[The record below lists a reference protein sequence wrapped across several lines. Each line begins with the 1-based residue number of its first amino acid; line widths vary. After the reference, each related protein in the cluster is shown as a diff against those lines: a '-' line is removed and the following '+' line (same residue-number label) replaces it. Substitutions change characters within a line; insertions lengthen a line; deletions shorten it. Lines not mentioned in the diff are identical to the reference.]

1 MDRRGFL
8 ADFGRYSSAQESSAP
23 PPMSGLEAYSGVWG
37 YEQAAHLLRR
47 AMFGPTYAQIK
58 QAETDGLAA
67 TLAQLFEVTYPTAGP
82 IHTGQFFSQMGAV
95 IPLDDPN
102 TAVGASWVN
111 KVGGVWQA
119 SMYDV
124 SNQQNFLLN
133 QTARRFAMRA
143 YKQEQLMKEQVS
155 VLEKMTLFWHNHFV
169 TSDNPDGLL
178 DFRYITTLQ
187 ENSLGNFRDLVKLI
201 TLDPAMLKYLNG
213 NENTKVAPNEN
224 YARELFELFS
234 IGKGPQIA
242 PGDYTNY
249 TETDIQEAA
258 KVLTGWQIL
267 NFTNWPVTNGQ
278 VTLENS
284 ALTVFTQFFHDS
296 TSKTFSAHFNNTTI
310 TNAGANEYL
319 QLVDMIFQQDECARF
334 LCRKF
339 YRWFV
344 YYTIDAE
351 TEAGIIAQMAQML
364 LDNDYQV
371 QPVLEALF
379 GSQHFFDVINR
390 GPMIKNP
397 IDFMMSLVKPFHFE
411 QLEPTVSLLQKQVFY
426 QNLFNHYDGMQMS
439 YFMPPSVA
447 GWKAYYQEPSYYR
460 IWINASTL
468 VARSKLSGQLA
479 LSVNNNGQPSGYGL
493 DVLGFV
499 AALDNPTDPVAMI
512 DEFVRILF
520 PRDITATQKD
530 YLKSALLPGLPDYE
544 WTVEYG
550 DYLVDPTNA
559 VLQAA
564 IVSKLRVLLNTM
576 MSMPEFQLS

>member
-8 ADFGRYSSAQESSAP
+8 ADFGRYSSTQVSSAP

-119 SMYDV
+119 SMYDT

-133 QTARRFAMRA
+133 QTARRLAMRA
-143 YKQEQLMKEQVS
+143 HKQEQMMKEQVS

-234 IGKGPQIA
+234 LIFSRLLAIFLVS
-242 PGDYTNY
+242 YRY
-249 TETDIQEAA
+249 Y
-258 KVLTGWQIL
+258 KVLI
-267 NFTNWPVTNGQ
+267 
-278 VTLENS
+278 
-284 ALTVFTQFFHDS
+284 
-296 TSKTFSAHFNNTTI
+296 
-310 TNAGANEYL
+310 Y
-319 QLVDMIFQQDECARF
+319 
-334 LCRKF
+334 
-339 YRWFV
+339 
-344 YYTIDAE
+344 
-351 TEAGIIAQMAQML
+351 II
-364 LDNDYQV
+364 
-371 QPVLEALF
+371 
-379 GSQHFFDVINR
+379 SR
-390 GPMIKNP
+390 
-397 IDFMMSLVKPFHFE
+397 
-411 QLEPTVSLLQKQVFY
+411 
-426 QNLFNHYDGMQMS
+426 
-439 YFMPPSVA
+439 
-447 GWKAYYQEPSYYR
+447 
-460 IWINASTL
+460 
-468 VARSKLSGQLA
+468 
-479 LSVNNNGQPSGYGL
+479 
-493 DVLGFV
+493 
-499 AALDNPTDPVAMI
+499 
-512 DEFVRILF
+512 
-520 PRDITATQKD
+520 
-530 YLKSALLPGLPDYE
+530 
-544 WTVEYG
+544 
-550 DYLVDPTNA
+550 
-559 VLQAA
+559 
-564 IVSKLRVLLNTM
+564 
-576 MSMPEFQLS
+576 